1 MVSVDAP
8 AGLDE
13 LVATA
18 TTSGRVLLTT
28 VFGDAL
34 LPRQQAV
41 SVVDL
46 ARLVEPLDMNER
58 AVRTSLSRLA
68 SEGVVTSERHGRRS
82 LYRVAPSALSTFERA
97 DERIY
102 RRARAEWDG
111 QWTVAIL
118 DPDTDAANR
127 TRFQGELGWLGM
139 AAVGPG
145 SFASP
150 TVSADDV
157 AEVAERVGVSVA
169 AVVRGRLD
177 AGSLHG
183 DPKLADFAD
192 PSGELH
198 LLYERH
204 IRRWESAETAG
215 LDDAGSFALR
225 TLLLDEWRRIALR
238 AVAVPDELLPDDW
251 PGEAARR
258 ITIDRYDEVLDRSE
272 RFLDS
277 VLGESATSV
286 RSFTDR

>member
-1 MVSVDAP
+1 MDTP
-8 AGLDE
+8 TRFEE

-18 TTSGRVLLTT
+18 ATSGRVLLTT

-34 LPRQQAV
+34 LPRRQAV

-58 AVRTSLSRLA
+58 SVRTSLSRLA
-68 SEGVVTSERHGRRS
+68 NEGVVTSERRGRRS
-82 LYRVAPSALSTFERA
+82 LYRVADSARPTFLRA

-118 DPDTDAANR
+118 DPETDAASR
-127 TRFQGELGWLGM
+127 SRFQGELGWLGV

-157 AEVAERVGVSVA
+157 AEVAERVGVDVA
-169 AVVRGRLD
+169 AVVRGRLE

-183 DPKLADFAD
+183 DPKLAEFAD

-198 LLYERH
+198 LLHERH
-204 IRRWESAETAG
+204 IDRWAAVDAAG
-215 LDDAGSFALR
+215 LDDAQAFALR
-225 TLLLDEWRRIALR
+225 ILLLDEWRRIALR
-238 AVAVPDELLPDDW
+238 AVAVPDDLLPEDW
-251 PGEAARR
+251 PGDAARR
-258 ITIDRYDEVLDRSE
+258 VTIDRYDEVFERSE
-272 RFLDS
+272 RYLDT
-277 VLGESATSV
+277 VLGETAASV